1 MSTFLTLM
9 RREIWEHPAFYI
21 APLVVTAIMSLGF
34 AADALVFD
42 QNLLRPTN
50 FVQMLQMIPDAS
62 RQDVYSILMF
72 MPGFIPYAIVL
83 VFVIFFYLMDCLY
96 SERKDRSILFWKSLP
111 VSDTETVLSKIATAM
126 FTIPGITLLVYLA
139 SAVFFFALLTLVV
152 WVGGGSAWQLLWS
165 AMPVVEVVGL
175 ATYSLLVQSFWFL
188 PFIGWVA
195 LASAFARR
203 MPFLWVVL
211 VPLAVVIV
219 ETFVFGSRKFLEMIG
234 ARFEGV
240 LPLSYSADDVHFD
253 FDDIDEMT
261 FENTGSILDVI
272 DPTPLLTSLEFWGG
286 LVVGAML
293 IAAAI
298 WLRRYRDDS

>member
-1 MSTFLTLM
+1 MKTFLTLL
-9 RREIWEHPAFYI
+9 RREIWEHPAFYV
-21 APLVVTAIMSLGF
+21 APLVVTAFLSLGF
-34 AADALVFD
+34 AADALVFE
-42 QNLLRPTN
+42 QNVLNPTN
-50 FVQMLQMIPDAS
+50 FVQMLQLIPDAS

-72 MPGFIPYAIVL
+72 VPGFIPYTIVL
-83 VFVIFFYLMDCLY
+83 VFVVFFYLMDCLY
-96 SERKDRSILFWKSLP
+96 AERKDGSILFWKSLP

-126 FTIPGITLLVYLA
+126 FTIPAMTLLVFLA
-139 SAVFFFALLTLVV
+139 SILMFFSVLTLVV

-219 ETFVFGSRKFLEMIG
+219 ETFVFGSGKFLRMIG
-234 ARFEGV
+234 ERFEGV
-240 LPLSYSADDVHFD
+240 LRLSYTDDDMPFNIGELED
-253 FDDIDEMT
+253 GN
-261 FENTGSILDVI
+261 FETTGSILDVI
-272 DPTPLLTSLEFWGG
+272 NPTPLLTSVEFWGG
-286 LVVGAML
+286 LVVGGAL